1 MIINDNLFEE
11 KSIGDILKEY
21 YKRIEDDR
29 EQVDELI
36 TSLELDKPLISPFE
50 AEGRA
55 RMIGVLLDARQKT
68 TQGLANIAN
77 IAARLQSNAT
87 KLAKQDDSD
96 DLWSLA
102 QKQLGIDE
110 QQMLTEGVNQPL
122 LRQEDDVEDL
132 VSLLGKGDNEKS

>member
-96 DLWSLA
+96 DL
-102 QKQLGIDE
+102 
-110 QQMLTEGVNQPL
+110 
-122 LRQEDDVEDL
+122 
-132 VSLLGKGDNEKS
+132 